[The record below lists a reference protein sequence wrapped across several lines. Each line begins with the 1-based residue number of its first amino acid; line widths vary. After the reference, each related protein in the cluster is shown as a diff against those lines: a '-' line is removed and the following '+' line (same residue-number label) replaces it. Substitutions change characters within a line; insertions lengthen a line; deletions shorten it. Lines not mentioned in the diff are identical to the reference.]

1 VSWFLAAASY
11 LAVLV
16 VTVLVATR
24 GQPRSLLGRSSHQDA
39 GTSEAPGPIEKV
51 VIVLYPML
59 LAFLAAIVWAT
70 LWFGLYAV
78 D

>member
-16 VTVLVATR
+16 VTVLIATR
-24 GQPRSLLGRSSHQDA
+24 GQPRRLLGRAADQDA
-39 GTSEAPGPIEKV
+39 GTYEAPGAIEKV
-51 VIVLYPML
+51 VIVLYPLL
-59 LAFLAAIVWAT
+59 LAFLAAIVWAAI
-70 LWFGLYAV
+70 WFGLYAV

>member
-1 VSWFLAAASY
+1 VSWLLAAGFY

-24 GQPRSLLGRSSHQDA
+24 GHPRSLLGRSPDQDA
-39 GTSEAPGPIEKV
+39 GTHEAPDAIQRV

-59 LAFLAAIVWAT
+59 LAVLAAIVWAA

>member
-1 VSWFLAAASY
+1 MSWLLAAGSY

-16 VTVLVATR
+16 ATVLAATR
-24 GQPRSLLGRSSHQDA
+24 GQPRSLLGRSSGQAD
-39 GTSEAPGPIEKV
+39 GDYEAPDAIEKV
-51 VIVLYPML
+51 VTVLYPML
-59 LAFLAAIVWAT
+59 LAFLAALMWAV